1 MFYKIKI
8 HLKETINDIDR
19 LTNYNGEISRQMS
32 EERGDSFI
40 LNLTTIRKKD
50 LQALAICNKEFDLQ
64 YDFDEVLKTFLEACA
79 LPVESVVCL
88 KLNLYEISRS
98 LSILDHQS
106 ERNTATKVLADSDE
120 LQVWLPHFNKDSFEL
135 KDEIVNEKHI
145 APKSYTLKQAFELE
159 KKLIETKT
167 NPNVVGNPVHYM
179 IEAKSLNTIR
189 DLARCMV
196 YTLHQNKR
204 LVQNHLVEVYFSTRR
219 KPRFLEDFNVEN
231 YSILDVANQLAQG
244 GALLMAIDDE
254 SFAQLAQNQIDEVIE
269 QLAKEMLLTR
279 HQTLYMMC
287 TDNIE
292 SKVFLQLRDKL
303 SKFSFVMMKE
313 SALTYEFALLQM
325 KKNLEEAHM
334 DPNLAEELLEKG
346 KELYTPAEIAMS
358 FANWYD
364 DYLRNKVYPQYA
376 HIKPFEL
383 AVVEKVQGQAYE
395 QLQALIGLD
404 NVKAL
409 VDDFIAAHQASRFY
423 EKLGMT
429 TPAISKHM
437 VFTGSP
443 GTAKTTVARLLGKI
457 MNDNDLLS
465 VGSFV
470 EVTRSDLIERYVGWT
485 ARNVKKY
492 FALAKGG
499 ILFIDEAYSL
509 VDGREKS
516 FGDEAI
522 ATIVSEMENA
532 RDDIMVI
539 FAGYPKEMEAFISRN
554 PGLKSRINFTLDFK
568 DYTLQEMVEIAK
580 FMTTSKGFTLSDDA
594 LKRITKLTAAAMSK
608 ADYGNARFIRNLI
621 DSAITRHGSR
631 LYKIGFDK
639 VEKIEITELTEADFP
654 VPDEDITASREAY
667 RNTKFN

>member
-19 LTNYNGEISRQMS
+19 LSNYNGEISRQMS

-145 APKSYTLKQAFELE
+145 SPKSYTLKQAFELE

-189 DLARCMV
+189 DLTRCMV

-279 HQTLYMMC
+279 HQTLYMLC

-423 EKLGMT
+423 EKQGMT

-465 VGSFV
+465 VGNFV

-492 FALAKGG
+492 FAMAKGG

-539 FAGYPKEMEAFISRN
+539 FAGYPKEMENFISRN

-594 LKRITKLTAAAMSK
+594 LKRITKLTVAAMSK

-621 DSAITRHGSR
+621 DSAIIRHGSR

-639 VEKIEITELTEADFP
+639 VEKIEITQLTEDDFP
-654 VPDEDITASREAY
+654 VPDEDVTASREAY